1 MADASIP
8 VNLFNPGQVFAS
20 LGFLEVAD
28 VLLGEAEGGFD
39 WSNEESTRFC
49 LRANGHENPFAAVL
63 QFLAES
69 EIRCY
74 GPLGFV
80 STPAK
85 SGSRKQD
92 GENADGSPA
101 ADSLALSE
109 SFPDSAGDR
118 MALPVRLQSGVRIF
132 EIGHWADG
140 SSRHRFKLY
149 AGNRSGYSIVSDMIR
164 GKRDKPRK
172 KDADGELKTKGLSSL
187 WAECSSDL
195 VAKPFDV
202 LTAMGGS
209 FNFDPRGGWTAI
221 DAGYSPNEHSDHA
234 ISSSPVVEILAAC
247 GLEHTRPVEF
257 EKRKVCY
264 GAWNGCAPPILARAA
279 FSGADVSLVVRK
291 FRFALNL
298 SGKNKVVTFAEEEKS
313 A

>member
-92 GENADGSPA
+92 GENAG
-101 ADSLALSE
+101 
-109 SFPDSAGDR
+109 
-118 MALPVRLQSGVRIF
+118 LQSGVRIF

-221 DAGYSPNEHSDHA
+221 DAGYSLNEHSDHA